1 MTLSPGTRLGPYEI
15 LDAIGAGGMGEVYRA
30 RDTRLERIVAIKILP
45 AHLSCDPIRKQRFE
59 REAKTISGL
68 NHPHI
73 CVLHDVGSQDGI
85 DYLVMECVEGEKL
98 AKRLEKGALPL
109 EQALKYGMQV
119 ADALDKAH
127 RGGVVHRDLKP
138 DNIMLTPTG
147 AKLLDFGLAKP
158 AAPMATLATLSATAP
173 KQSAVTQEGTIV
185 GTFQYMSPEQ
195 IEGKEVD
202 GRSDIFSLGAVL
214 FEILTGQRAFRGR
227 SQLSVASAIL
237 EKEPAPI
244 SSIKPMTPPA
254 LDHAIRRC
262 LAKEPER
269 RWQSAADLA
278 GELQWIAEGGSQAG
292 VAAPSTPLRKLRER
306 MGWALALLLA
316 VSAMIAAVGWWRAT
330 RPVLRPLIRIGAEL
344 VPGPGMLTFRLD
356 ETLLAKWQPGTLLA
370 LSPDGSRLAVPI
382 RDADG
387 KVRLATRRLD
397 ENQFKA
403 LPGTENPTSPFFSPD
418 GQSIAFFGDGKLRK
432 IPVQGG
438 APALVCDAGNFPS
451 GSWGDDGNIVAALST
466 QGGLSRVPSMGGV
479 PTPVTELKKGEIMH
493 RWPQVLPGSR
503 AILFTA
509 YTGGGSEESSI
520 DIVSFKT
527 NERKT
532 VVRGGVMGRYVM
544 ASNGAGYLV
553 YLHQNTLLAAPF
565 DTSNLTITGTAQP
578 ILDDVTAITATSP
591 GDFDFSRN
599 GTFVYISGKGEP
611 ERSIFW
617 LDHTGKTTPLRATPG
632 FYNGMRFSPDGK
644 RLVFASGYDALGRG
658 DLWLQDLERNTITRL
673 TSLPGSS
680 QSPVWSADGKY
691 ILFSVRHQP
700 NAGLYWIRSDGAGE
714 PQQMAETEIGSP
726 SSISPD
732 GKRLALQRGNPFTAV
747 EVWAAPVEAAAD
759 HLRLGQGE
767 LFLRARGFPMPA
779 FSPDGRWLAYSSAE
793 TGTPEIYV
801 QPFPGPGGKVPVST
815 GGGGFPIWSPH
826 DRELFFLD
834 LDHRIMVVDY
844 TAKVGSFSPGK
855 PRVWSQQQI
864 LYNVGGG
871 PFQPYALAPEGK
883 RFAVT
888 LYPDGTTEQHNRL
901 HLTFLLNFLD
911 ELRRRVSAE

>member
-1 MTLSPGTRLGPYEI
+1 MALALGTKLGPYNI
-15 LDAIGAGGMGEVYRA
+15 LAPLGAGGMGEVYSA
-30 RDTRLERIVAIKILP
+30 RDTRLERTVAIKILP
-45 AHLSCDPIRKQRFE
+45 AQFSSDPVRKQRFE
-59 REAKTISGL
+59 REAKTISNL

-73 CVLHDVGSQDGI
+73 CVLHDVGHQDGI
-85 DYLVMECVEGEKL
+85 DYLVMECVEGETL
-98 AKRLEKGALPL
+98 AKRLEKGPLHL
-109 EQALKYGMQV
+109 EQVLKLG
-119 ADALDKAH
+119 AEISDALDKAH
-127 RGGVVHRDLKP
+127 RSGVVHRDLKP
-138 DNIMLTPTG
+138 GNIMLTRTG

-158 AAPMATLATLSATAP
+158 AALVSGATFTAAATPTTH
-173 KQSAVTQEGTIV
+173 VTQEGTVV

-195 IEGKEVD
+195 IEGKELD

-214 FEILTGQRAFRGR
+214 FETLTGQRAFQGK

-237 EKEPAPI
+237 EKEPTPI

-278 GELQWIAEGGSQAG
+278 GELQWLAEPGSQAG
-292 VAAPSTPLRKLRER
+292 VAAPGVPHRKLREW
-306 MGWALALLLA
+306 MGWALALLA
-316 VSAMIAAVGWWRAT
+316 TIIAMIAAVGWRLAT

-344 VPGPGMLTFRLD
+344 VPGPGMFTFRLD
-356 ETLLAKWQPGTLLA
+356 DTLLAKWQPGTLLA

-387 KVRLATRRLD
+387 NARLATRRLD

-403 LPGTENPTSPFFSPD
+403 LPGSENPTSPFFSPD
-418 GQSIAFFGDGKLRK
+418 GQWIAFFGDGKLRK

-438 APALVCDAGNFPS
+438 APALLCDAGNFPS
-451 GSWGDDGNIVAALST
+451 GSWGDDDNIIAALSS
-466 QGGLSRVPSMGGV
+466 QGGLSRVPSTGGA
-479 PTPVTELKKGEIMH
+479 PTPVTELKKDEIMH

-503 AILFTA
+503 AVLFTA
-509 YTGGGSEESSI
+509 YTGGGPEDSSV
-520 DIVSFKT
+520 DILSFKT

-532 VVRGGVMGRYVM
+532 VVHGGVMGRYLM

-553 YLHQNTLLAAPF
+553 YLRQNTLLVAPF
-565 DTSNLTITGTAQP
+565 DTSNLTIAGTAQP
-578 ILDDVTAITATSP
+578 VLDDVTAITATSP

-599 GTFVYISGKGEP
+599 GTLVYVSGKGEP
-611 ERSIFW
+611 ERSMFW
-617 LDHTGKTTPLRATPG
+617 LDHTGKTEPLRATPG

-644 RLVFASGYDALGRG
+644 RMVFASGYDALGRG
-658 DLWLQDLERNTITRL
+658 DIWVQDLERNAITRL
-673 TSLPGSS
+673 TSLPGAS
-680 QSPVWSADGKY
+680 QSPLWSTDGKY
-691 ILFSVRHQP
+691 IVFSVRHQP

-714 PQQMAETEIGSP
+714 PQQVAKTEIGSP
-726 SSISPD
+726 SSFSPD
-732 GKRLALQRGNPFTAV
+732 GKRLALQGGNPFTAV
-747 EVWAAPVEAAAD
+747 EVWTAPVEAAAD

-767 LFLRARGFPMPA
+767 LLLRARGFPMPA
-779 FSPDGRWLAYSSAE
+779 FSPDGHWLAYSSAE

-801 QPFPGPGGKVPVST
+801 QPFPGPGGKVTVST
-815 GGGGFPIWSPH
+815 GGGGFPIWSPN

-855 PRVWSQQQI
+855 PRAWSPQQI

-871 PFQPYALAPEGK
+871 PFQPYALAPDGK

-888 LYPDGTTEQHNRL
+888 LYTDGTAEKHNAF
-901 HLTFLLNFLD
+901 HLTYLLNFSD